1 MILKLKKV
9 LDFMKKRTNLAFFLP
24 KNLHNSKKSSTFA
37 LAFEK
42 KKKLPE
48 IGTSRPK
55 VEWYLKLLTN

>member
-9 LDFMKKRTNLAFFLP
+9 LDFMKKRTNLAFFCQKICIIQKKAVP
-24 KNLHNSKKSSTFA
+24 LHSLLKRR
-37 LAFEK
+37 
-42 KKKLPE
+42 KKLPE